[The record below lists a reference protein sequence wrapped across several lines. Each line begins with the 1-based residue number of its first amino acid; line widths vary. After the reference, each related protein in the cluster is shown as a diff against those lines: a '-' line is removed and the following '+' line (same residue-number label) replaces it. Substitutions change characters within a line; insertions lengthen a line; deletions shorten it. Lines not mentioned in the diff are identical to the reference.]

1 MKLTIEASTTE
12 LQKMLQAIAGSQE
25 HKEGFQPSDSE
36 SIIMPLSS
44 EGAKNARDKLSGAV
58 RALNELSEHFSAPV
72 LHGHSKISA
81 DMSTNVT
88 LDVTDLTSL
97 LHQAITQ
104 AKQLQTTMNQVNE
117 LMKGQ
122 FGGAP
127 IPQLPSRS

>member
-1 MKLTIEASTTE
+1 MNEQNRKMPIDASN
-12 LQKMLQAIAGSQE
+12 I
-25 HKEGFQPSDSE
+25 
-36 SIIMPLSS
+36 
-44 EGAKNARDKLSGAV
+44 N
-58 RALNELSEHFSAPV
+58 
-72 LHGHSKISA
+72 GHSKISA

-122 FGGAP
+122 FGRAP

>member
-1 MKLTIEASTTE
+1 MNERNK
-12 LQKMLQAIAGSQE
+12 KMPINVS
-25 HKEGFQPSDSE
+25 
-36 SIIMPLSS
+36 
-44 EGAKNARDKLSGAV
+44 NT
-58 RALNELSEHFSAPV
+58 N
-72 LHGHSKISA
+72 GHSKISA